1 MNGTEA
7 VDICLIISASMS
19 NSNWRFIRLL
29 DGDLRELG
37 VGTGEQKKRYC
48 LVMFGGNGSYITA
61 RFLHVDGQIFFPYND
76 FTHAGG
82 RLQRTG
88 SIADGY
94 EALNFTVLNAPFR
107 ESPNV
112 AKIILLVTDQERS
125 VLPSQT
131 NLTNETILHLLNSH
145 SIVMDTVVP
154 IHLKIEGE
162 STDHDILGIHSYNQT
177 SLVLPRGG
185 FEISSNQTILFTQ
198 ASGQIFSDYVALS
211 LILQG
216 SPWSLD
222 LLNSEDH
229 NNNILSFVNAFISM
243 HNILPETLCE
253 KCQCV
258 TGPELVC
265 EQGVDQDEC
274 TCLSQ
279 RTEVEVR
286 HSQPLH
292 LCIQHVQYHVA
303 DRHCYNN
310 NFIHFYILSSIP
322 LCLFSPLLLLH
333 QISVGQS
340 CQLLQYLRLT

>member
-1 MNGTEA
+1 M
-7 VDICLIISASMS
+7 ISLVSIVTTKLRLFSHKVALKSAA
-19 NSNWRFIRLL
+19 IRPSSSHKLL
-29 DGDLRELG
+29 
-37 VGTGEQKKRYC
+37 
-48 LVMFGGNGSYITA
+48 A
-61 RFLHVDGQIFFPYND
+61 RF
-76 FTHAGG
+76 
-82 RLQRTG
+82 
-88 SIADGY
+88 
-94 EALNFTVLNAPFR
+94 
-107 ESPNV
+107 
-112 AKIILLVTDQERS
+112 
-125 VLPSQT
+125 
-131 NLTNETILHLLNSH
+131 
-145 SIVMDTVVP
+145 
-154 IHLKIEGE
+154 
-162 STDHDILGIHSYNQT
+162 
-177 SLVLPRGG
+177 
-185 FEISSNQTILFTQ
+185 
-198 ASGQIFSDYVALS
+198 LS

-222 LLNSEDH
+222 ILNSEDH
-229 NNNILSFVNAFISM
+229 NNNILSFVNAFIII

-258 TGPELVC
+258 TGPGLVC

-322 LCLFSPLLLLH
+322 LCLFSPLLLHH